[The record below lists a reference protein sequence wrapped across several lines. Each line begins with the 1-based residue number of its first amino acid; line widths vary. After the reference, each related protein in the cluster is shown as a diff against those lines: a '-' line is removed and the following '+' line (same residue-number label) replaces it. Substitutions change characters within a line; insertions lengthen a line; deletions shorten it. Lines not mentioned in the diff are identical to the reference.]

1 MINTKKNMV
10 LSAITVNITIF
21 FMLLMIINSFYDFTD
36 FPFSVLIIFSFLFIV
51 HLNRSNH
58 LKHHRL
64 NLIDFKEHD
73 YPLDMEHNDEREWR
87 LMLTS
92 TYISQ
97 RVALVYA
104 LIVLMMLSIC
114 SEWLITLSASLLLSF
129 FVSAVGLGIILIEW
143 VYVLSYF
150 HLDH

>member
-1 MINTKKNMV
+1 MINTKKNMIF
-10 LSAITVNITIF
+10 SAITVSITTF
-21 FMLLMIINSFYDFTD
+21 FLLLMIINFFYDFTD

-58 LKHHRL
+58 VKHHRL

-73 YPLDMEHNDEREWR
+73 YQLDMEHNDEREWR

-97 RVALVYA
+97 RVAFVYA
-104 LIVLMMLSIC
+104 LLVLVIPFVGSK
-114 SEWLITLSASLLLSF
+114 WLTTLSPSLLLSF
-129 FVSAVGLGIILIEW
+129 FISAIGLGIILIEW